1 MDTSRLTEKSQATI
15 PLAVRK
21 LLGLK
26 PGDRVGFEVMPDN
39 SVRLRRVLPLDLE
52 HLRALEGT
60 LATEWSS
67 EADDRAYANL

>member
-21 LLGLK
+21 VLGLK